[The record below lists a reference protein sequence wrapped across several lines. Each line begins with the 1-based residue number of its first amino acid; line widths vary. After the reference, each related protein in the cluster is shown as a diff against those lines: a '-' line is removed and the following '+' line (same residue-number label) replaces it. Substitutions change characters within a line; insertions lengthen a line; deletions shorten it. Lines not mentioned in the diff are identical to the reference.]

1 MSFILEALKKSENK
15 RRGKKS
21 GRSSRS
27 IYEPDT
33 QRLAKS
39 RFWFLGIIFVLF
51 MNAALLIWFLA
62 PWKQPEVTGLETS
75 VSDSRPLKEH
85 RNAADSAQKSSPEL
99 QPHSGDHKSFAHSQP
114 QNSDGPMGIKALP
127 LPRSDKQVYRFSQ
140 LPVTIQ
146 KQIPELRMSLHAF
159 NRNDA
164 AASLVQLNDRM
175 LREKD
180 MVTADI
186 SLEQI
191 MADGVVLRYDGYR
204 FLVPRRGN

>member
-27 IYEPDT
+27 IYEPDS
-33 QRLAKS
+33 QRMARS
-39 RFWFLGIIFVLF
+39 RFLFLGIVFVLF
-51 MNAALLIWFLA
+51 MNAALLIWFMG
-62 PWKQPEVTGLETS
+62 PWKQSQITVSETS
-75 VSDSRPLKEH
+75 V
-85 RNAADSAQKSSPEL
+85 ADSPQRREHSNEEGSVQMSSSVL
-99 QPHSGDHKSFAHSQP
+99 KPHSDDRKRVAQNQP
-114 QNSDGPMGIKALP
+114 QNSNGQIGAKALP

-140 LPVTIQ
+140 LPVAIQ

-159 NRNDA
+159 NRSDA

-180 MVTADI
+180 MVTADV

-191 MADGVVLRYDGYR
+191 TSDGVVLRYDGYR
-204 FLVPRRGN
+204 FLLPRRRN